1 MKQAALTK
9 RRVPLRVLP
18 APDLPFLMLVLTLVG
33 FGLVMLGSA
42 SGAVALYRRGDALA
56 YLRPQMLYAAMGI
69 AGMGLA
75 SRVDYHIF
83 HKLAWP
89 LLAVSL
95 VLLAAVLFMPEYNGC
110 KRWLVLPGLG
120 TLQPSEIA
128 KFAVVLVFSHII
140 SLNHDRMQ
148 SFAVGVL
155 PFALVLGVVAAL
167 MLLEPHLSGTLLI
180 LGIGAVLMFVGGTGL
195 RWFVLAGVGGAAAI
209 ATAVILMPELVP
221 YAADR
226 LRSWQDP
233 FADPLGDG
241 HQTIQSLYA
250 IGSGG
255 ATGLGLG
262 NSRQK
267 HLFVPEPQNDFIFSI
282 VCEELGFVGACAV
295 VGLFVLLLWRGIAIA
310 AKAPDRFGALL
321 VVGFV
326 VQVALQAVLNVA
338 VVTNTIP
345 NTGISLPFF
354 LLRRHQPDDA
364 AGRNGNRL
372 VGFERRDLKSPNK
385 LDGRSDPNIQPS
397 FRILWGIFCE
407 MGAAFME
414 NRIVVTGGRPLN
426 GAVRIPAAKKQRAS
440 AACGVHAVLGEGA
453 AAGSAPPFGCGGEPC
468 TAAGSGVRG
477 PVGRGGSCPLRPAE
491 NRCASGET
499 AEQMRASILFCAPLL
514 AKLGRAETNLPGGC
528 RIGARPIDLHLAGLR
543 QMGAVEWD
551 AGPGRLVLT
560 APSGLHGAE
569 ITLRF
574 PSVGATETLVLAAA
588 CAKGTTVLR
597 GAAREPEITDL
608 AEFLNRC
615 GAAIQGAGSSTIRIE
630 GRRNLSGC
638 IFSPLPDRIFAS
650 TLACAAAA
658 AGGRAELLGC
668 PAGLYAPVLEILE
681 QMGCRVEAGGES
693 VRVSRFGRLYGA
705 GRVFT
710 GVYPALATDAAP
722 LLAAAMLCAEG
733 ESSIEDVIFERRFG
747 CAVGFESFGAKVRVD
762 GRTLSVAPGST
773 LRGAAV
779 EAPDLRGGAALVLAA
794 LAASGTSVITHPEH
808 IDRGYAAFTEI
819 LASLGA
825 QIRREAPLRN
835 TTAKKPLQKAK
846 SSCNRAKKMVRY
858 SYINV
863 GLI

>member
-18 APDLPFLMLVLTLVG
+18 APDLPFLVLVLTLVG

-209 ATAVILMPELVP
+209 AAAVILMPELVP

-326 VQVALQAVLNVA
+326 VQVTLQAVLNVA

-354 LLRRHQPDDA
+354 SSGGTSLMMLL
-364 AGRNGNRL
+364 G
-372 VGFERRDLKSPNK
+372 
-385 LDGRSDPNIQPS
+385 
-397 FRILWGIFCE
+397 E
-407 MGAAFME
+407 MG
-414 NRIVVTGGRPLN
+414 IVLSVSR
-426 GAVRIPAAKKQRAS
+426 
-440 AACGVHAVLGEGA
+440 
-453 AAGSAPPFGCGGEPC
+453 
-468 TAAGSGVRG
+468 
-477 PVGRGGSCPLRPAE
+477 
-491 NRCASGET
+491 GET
-499 AEQMRASILFCAPLL
+499 
-514 AKLGRAETNLPGGC
+514 
-528 RIGARPIDLHLAGLR
+528 
-543 QMGAVEWD
+543 
-551 AGPGRLVLT
+551 
-560 APSGLHGAE
+560 
-569 ITLRF
+569 
-574 PSVGATETLVLAAA
+574 
-588 CAKGTTVLR
+588 
-597 GAAREPEITDL
+597 
-608 AEFLNRC
+608 
-615 GAAIQGAGSSTIRIE
+615 
-630 GRRNLSGC
+630 
-638 IFSPLPDRIFAS
+638 
-650 TLACAAAA
+650 
-658 AGGRAELLGC
+658 
-668 PAGLYAPVLEILE
+668 
-681 QMGCRVEAGGES
+681 
-693 VRVSRFGRLYGA
+693 
-705 GRVFT
+705 
-710 GVYPALATDAAP
+710 
-722 LLAAAMLCAEG
+722 
-733 ESSIEDVIFERRFG
+733 
-747 CAVGFESFGAKVRVD
+747 
-762 GRTLSVAPGST
+762 
-773 LRGAAV
+773 
-779 EAPDLRGGAALVLAA
+779 
-794 LAASGTSVITHPEH
+794 
-808 IDRGYAAFTEI
+808 
-819 LASLGA
+819 
-825 QIRREAPLRN
+825 
-835 TTAKKPLQKAK
+835 
-846 SSCNRAKKMVRY
+846 
-858 SYINV
+858 
-863 GLI
+863 